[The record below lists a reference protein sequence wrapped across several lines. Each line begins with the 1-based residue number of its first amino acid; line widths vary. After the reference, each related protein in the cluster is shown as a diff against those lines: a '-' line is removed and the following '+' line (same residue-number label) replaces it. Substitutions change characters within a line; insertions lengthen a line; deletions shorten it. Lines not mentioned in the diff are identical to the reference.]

1 MSSDNNRPLKEWLQ
15 VFAQSPQLRAR
26 LYQTRVEKMWLDMM
40 GPVVSGYTRKIRLDE
55 HILLLYIDSA
65 SLKMELSIMK
75 EKILEQINERL
86 GETYVKEVRIL

>member
-1 MSSDNNRPLKEWLQ
+1 
-15 VFAQSPQLRAR
+15 
-26 LYQTRVEKMWLDMM
+26 MM

-55 HILLLYIDSA
+55 HTLLLYIDSA